1 MSAEKLTR
9 KQFIDLSLAALLG
22 LGATA
27 CSRILNFPE
36 TPTSTKT
43 PATVTP
49 EVIKNL
55 PVESLVKVK
64 DSLLLLPE
72 TVVNSGCSGIN
83 TYLND
88 LVRQVQIDPE
98 LSISYLNNPA
108 MLPDND
114 EEPSLLTGQKE
125 PGQSQA
131 ELALQPLAPEV
142 RLISGG
148 QFVLPLSDRAAKE
161 LSLSQTVSEANMQGE
176 INIHPIY
183 QKVTLA
189 DGRPGV
195 LIPGGRDPDQNVHTA
210 KGNYNRGN
218 ILIVLPATEQ
228 GQTSLFAQVDTGANW
243 QAQYRPN
250 TMLQE
255 QGGLTP
261 ELISYMLYNPDA
273 QRSEE
278 HGLGALESMYR
289 GSNCQGQGCRTI
301 NEQGTLLAEMAGV
314 GVYIVQI
321 SPKGD
326 SIDLL
331 SATVITDSELS
342 SLFPQR

>member
-9 KQFIDLSLAALLG
+9 KQFLKFSWTALLG
-22 LGATA
+22 LGAAA
-27 CSRILNFPE
+27 CSRILNLPE
-36 TPTSTKT
+36 TPTPTAIS
-43 PATVTP
+43 ATTP
-49 EVIKNL
+49 EVIENTPTEKLVRVKN
-55 PVESLVKVK
+55 
-64 DSLLLLPE
+64 SLLLLPE
-72 TVVNSGCSGIN
+72 TAVSSGRSGIN
-83 TYLND
+83 TYLSD
-88 LVRQVQIDPE
+88 LVRQVQIDPN
-98 LSISYLNNPA
+98 LSVSYLNNPA

-148 QFVLPLSDRAAKE
+148 QFVLPLSDQAATE
-161 LSLSQTVSEANMQGE
+161 ISQSQTVKESNLQGG
-176 INIHPIY
+176 INTHMVY
-183 QKVTLA
+183 QRVVLA

-195 LIPGGRDPDQNVHTA
+195 LIPGGRDPDQNVHTPG
-210 KGNYNRGN
+210 GNYNRGN
-218 ILIVLPATEQ
+218 VLIVLPATEQ

-243 QAQYRPN
+243 QAQYQPN

-255 QGGLTP
+255 KGGLTP
-261 ELISYMLYNPDA
+261 ELISYMLYNPNA

-314 GVYIVQI
+314 GVYVVQI
-321 SPKGD
+321 NPKGD